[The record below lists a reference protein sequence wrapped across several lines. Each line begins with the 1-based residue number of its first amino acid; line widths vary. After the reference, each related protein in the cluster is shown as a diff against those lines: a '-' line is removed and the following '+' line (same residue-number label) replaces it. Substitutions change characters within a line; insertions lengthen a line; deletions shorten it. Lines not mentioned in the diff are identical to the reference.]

1 MVRIERKREHVS
13 LQTPGARE
21 KVMKYPYRDPTQ
33 VPLVEKTQAF
43 RNYLW

>member
-1 MVRIERKREHVS
+1 MVRIGRNHDNVS
-13 LQTPGARE
+13 SPTPGARE